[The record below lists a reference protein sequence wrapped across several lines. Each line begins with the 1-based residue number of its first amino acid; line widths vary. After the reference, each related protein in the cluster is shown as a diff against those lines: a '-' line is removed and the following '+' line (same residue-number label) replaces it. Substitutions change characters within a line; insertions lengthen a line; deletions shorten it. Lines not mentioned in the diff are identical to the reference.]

1 MPDHPRAEGR
11 ICGVAG
17 PLSLFP
23 EWEGR
28 ICAPPFLLVILNL
41 FQNPF
46 LTTHETIGFVAHRAA
61 RWCESAYSVETAEWV
76 LKQGQDDE

>member
-11 ICGVAG
+11 VCGFVRLNEPFSG
-17 PLSLFP
+17 V
-23 EWEGR
+23 GGH

-46 LTTHETIGFVAHRAA
+46 LTTHEAIGFVAHRAA